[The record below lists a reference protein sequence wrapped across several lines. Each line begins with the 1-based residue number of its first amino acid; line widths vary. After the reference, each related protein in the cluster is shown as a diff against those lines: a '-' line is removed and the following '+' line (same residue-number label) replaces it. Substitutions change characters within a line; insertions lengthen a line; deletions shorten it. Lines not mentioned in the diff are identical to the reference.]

1 VDDDR
6 GQAGQRVQQGVLGV
20 DGDVVGGDGGDVP
33 ADGDLALGP
42 ELVTDPAE
50 PILRPTRMR

>member
-1 VDDDR
+1 
-6 GQAGQRVQQGVLGV
+6 VQQGVLGV